1 MDSAA
6 NRKGATWKV
15 QIAAALKQHTQAP
28 NGWIA
33 EQLHMGSG
41 AAVSQ
46 YVARARRIPPGPK
59 GLARFN

>member
-1 MDSAA
+1 M
-6 NRKGATWKV
+6 
-15 QIAAALKQHTQAP
+15 QAS

-46 YVARARRIPPGPK
+46 YVAVARKKRKPAAPSDD
-59 GLARFN
+59 